1 MGRVQDPPLYA
12 WASGRCSDFGE
23 AKPCSCLH
31 PGCMMS
37 PGSALSRGP
46 LGTPGMWG
54 EALWWS
60 PTLPGPGL
68 CPGKKL
74 RRWLHAEGVSMGN
87 AALQSPWL
95 GLCTLL
101 SEGLCGHN
109 QMCVTE
115 PCVLVA
121 RRESAPIVAG
131 HSEAAPRAQHHPA
144 FTSLGCTWSPLPA
157 PVAEGKQW
165 V

>member
-1 MGRVQDPPLYA
+1 MVSHPAWPWPLPREEIEEVA
-12 WASGRCSDFGE
+12 A
-23 AKPCSCLH
+23 
-31 PGCMMS
+31 
-37 PGSALSRGP
+37 
-46 LGTPGMWG
+46 
-54 EALWWS
+54 
-60 PTLPGPGL
+60 
-68 CPGKKL
+68 
-74 RRWLHAEGVSMGN
+74 RRGVSMGN